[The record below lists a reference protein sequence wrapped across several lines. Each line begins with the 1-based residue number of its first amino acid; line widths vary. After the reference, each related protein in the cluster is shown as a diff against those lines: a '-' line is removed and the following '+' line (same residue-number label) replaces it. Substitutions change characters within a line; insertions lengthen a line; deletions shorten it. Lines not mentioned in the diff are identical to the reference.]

1 MRFSLDLD
9 ASKYFIKAYGPGWI
23 KVNEQEIRQ
32 SAIVTPERL
41 VTDWPP
47 QAFAD
52 LAESHFDW
60 IARLEPE
67 IVLLGTGSRL
77 HFPHSR
83 LTRSLMG
90 RSIGLEFMDTA
101 AACRTYNIVMLE
113 GRRVAAAL
121 LMITPD

>member
-23 KVNEQEIRQ
+23 KVSEQEIRH

-47 QAFAD
+47 QTFAD

-83 LTRSLMG
+83 LTRGLMA
-90 RSIGLEFMDTA
+90 RSIGVEVMDTA